1 MDYDKDKVDEMTLAL
16 MVLVM
21 SRTPT
26 GGRVWKT
33 FDVPTLDRLREKGW
47 IANLNSRSA
56 TVDVTEMG
64 TKKAE
69 ELFREHFQSA

>member
-16 MVLVM
+16 MYLVM
-21 SRTPT
+21 SRTPA
-26 GGRVWKT
+26 GARAWKT

-47 IANLNSRSA
+47 IANWDSRSA
-56 TVDVTEMG
+56 TVDVTEVG

-69 ELFREHFQSA
+69 ELFRQFFQSV